1 MAAPSFVD
9 MATSHADRTAE
20 RLAAVAGIR
29 RAPTPKL
36 VQFMLPHF
44 LDAETCTALI
54 ERIDRDAR
62 PSTIADPNGDE
73 AVRTSTTCDLD
84 HRDPFVHAVNDL
96 LHAQIG
102 RAEEHTSE
110 LQSLMRISYAVFCLK
125 KKK

>member
-1 MAAPSFVD
+1 MAEPSVAD
-9 MATSHADRTAE
+9 MATSHAYRTAE
-20 RLAAVAGIR
+20 RLAEVAGIR

-73 AVRTSTTCDLD
+73 AFRTSTTCDLD
-84 HRDPFVHAVNDL
+84 HRDPFVHAVNVRLHDL
-96 LHAQIG
+96 TGIRSDERRVGKECVSTCRSRWCPSH
-102 RAEEHTSE
+102 
-110 LQSLMRISYAVFCLK
+110 
-125 KKK
+125 

>member
-44 LDAETCTALI
+44 LDAETCPALI

-62 PSTIADPNGDE
+62 PSTIADPNGDH
-73 AVRTSTTCDLD
+73 AFRTSPTWHPPHPQPCLPPVT
-84 HRDPFVHAVNDL
+84 
-96 LHAQIG
+96 G
-102 RAEEHTSE
+102 RRTAPTNRPPTKSN
-110 LQSLMRISYAVFCLK
+110 
-125 KKK
+125 